1 MEFDNAYFD
10 SELEKRG
17 LNTNRPYES
26 YNPIRITDPDP
37 TAYPIVSVTTSRS
50 GNTITKF
57 NPNATIT
64 YLRDCGIVFDMD
76 GVCRK
81 FDGRIYAYFDEREV
95 ERMIYVA
102 VDSQPGG
109 YVATP
114 HDITVVVSAC
124 KALLPP
130 RYGLFGHFDGAE
142 EYETEKIPLIAFENG
157 IYNPETGKML
167 PFTSWVYLTSYIHAR
182 FDPLVKT
189 SPAKSVLK
197 NILPQQETLDALYEM
212 IGYFLFEPTM
222 YPPALFNLY
231 GPGNTGKSAIANM
244 IAEIIGWEN
253 VAELGLEQLTDK
265 FTTAE
270 LEGKKIN
277 ICGETDDTPSRQTKV
292 IGATIKKL
300 SDGQR
305 ITVQKKY
312 GHPYQMRNTAKLL
325 FCTNSPPDFGDDSSG
340 IYRRLYIIPCRQ
352 RQDPKAMIYDDLVTT
367 ESKSYIV
374 NRSLDA
380 YLMFVNNGKQFSV
393 SQQMNEE
400 HTQFESQNGWRDFIQ
415 NMFGCTDPEE
425 VGQAIANH
433 EDYCYT
439 TELYSAYLEYI
450 RSTLGQPM
458 SRKRFVE
465 KIRNEYNLKTKTVYF
480 TVNIDG
486 VAKGTTR
493 TRYVL

>member
-17 LNTNRPYES
+17 LKYNRPYEN

-37 TAYPIVSVTTSRS
+37 TNYGMVIINVSRN
-50 GNTITKF
+50 GNTVEKF
-57 NPNATIT
+57 NPNAVIN
-64 YLRDCGIVFDMD
+64 YLRDCGIIFDID

-81 FDGRIYAYFDEREV
+81 FDGRIYGYFDESEV
-95 ERMIYVA
+95 IRMIYLG
-102 VDSQPGG
+102 VDAQQGR
-109 YVATP
+109 YVATE
-114 HDITVVVSAC
+114 HDIRTVMSAC

-130 RYGLFGHFDGAE
+130 RYGLFGTFEGAE
-142 EYETEKIPLIAFENG
+142 EYETEKVPLIAFENG

-182 FDPLVKT
+182 FDPLIKT
-189 SPAKSVLK
+189 APAQNVLK
-197 NILPQQETLDALYEM
+197 NILPQQETLDSLYEM

-270 LEGKKIN
+270 LEGKRIN

-292 IGATIKKL
+292 VGALIKKL

-312 GHPYQMRNTAKLL
+312 GQPYKMRNTAKML

-340 IYRRLYIIPCRQ
+340 LQRRLYIIPCRQ
-352 RQDPKAMIYDDLVTT
+352 RQDPTAMIYDDLITT
-367 ESKSYIV
+367 DSKSYVV
-374 NRSLDA
+374 NKSLDA
-380 YLMFVNNGKQFSV
+380 YLMFVKNGKVFSV
-393 SQQMNEE
+393 SQQMKEE
-400 HTQFESQNGWRDFIQ
+400 HTQFESQNGWRDFIL
-415 NMFGCTDPEE
+415 NIFNCTDPEE
-425 VGQAIANH
+425 VAKAITEH
-433 EDYCYT
+433 EDYCFT
-439 TELYSAYLEYI
+439 TELYSAYLDYT

-465 KIRNEYNLKTKTVYF
+465 KIRNEYNLKTKTVYC
-480 TVNIDG
+480 TINVDG
-486 VAKGTTR
+486 IAKASTR

>member
-1 MEFDNAYFD
+1 MKFDNAYFD
-10 SELEKRG
+10 AELTKRG
-17 LNTNRPYES
+17 LNTQRPFVNYS
-26 YNPIRITDPDP
+26 PVRINDPDP
-37 TAYPIVSVTTSRS
+37 INYQIVNLSTTRN
-50 GNTITKF
+50 GNTIAKF
-57 NPNATIT
+57 NPSGVID
-64 YLRDCGIVFDMD
+64 YLRDCGIIYDID
-76 GVCRK
+76 GVSRK
-81 FDGRIYAYFDEREV
+81 FDGRIYAYIEEKNVVDL
-95 ERMIYVA
+95 IYRG
-102 VDSQPGG
+102 VDSQPGS

-114 HDITVVVSAC
+114 HDVNVVVSAC
-124 KALLPP
+124 KSLLPP

-142 EYETEKIPLIAFENG
+142 EYETENVPLIAFENG

-182 FDPLVKT
+182 FDPNVEIA
-189 SPAKSVLK
+189 PAKNVLK

-292 IGATIKKL
+292 VGATIKKL

-312 GHPYQMRNTAKLL
+312 GHPFQMRNTAKLL
-325 FCTNSPPDFGDDSSG
+325 FCTNSIPDFGDDSSG

-352 RQDPKAMIYDDLVTT
+352 RQDPKAMIYDDLVTND
-367 ESKSYIV
+367 SKSYII
-374 NRSLDA
+374 NKSLDA
-380 YLMFVNNGKQFSV
+380 YLMFVRNGKQFTV

-400 HTQFESQNGWRDFIQ
+400 HSQFESQNGWRDFIQ

-425 VGQAIANH
+425 VGKAITEH

-439 TELYSAYLEYI
+439 TELYSAYLDYT

-458 SRKRFVE
+458 SRKKFVE
-465 KIRNEYNLKTKTVYF
+465 KVRNEFNLKTKTVYF
-480 TVNIDG
+480 SVCIDG
-486 VAKGTTR
+486 TSKGTTR
-493 TRYVL
+493 TRYIL